1 MPQLPRPDKTYR
13 QLSRYRDIVRVL
25 VKFGFGELLN
35 RIHLWEHVNLKQRIP
50 RRPAREF
57 AHLSLEERLRLTLEE
72 LGPTFI
78 KLGQVL
84 STRPDLVP
92 HEFIIELKKLQNNV
106 TPIPSEVALEAVRSE
121 LGCPIEQVFSSFD
134 KNPVAAASLA
144 QVHRATMKEGRVVA
158 VKILRPGVQEVIEL
172 DLEILHIIAGLMDR
186 YIEEVR
192 LVGAVRIVEE
202 FSSHLRKE
210 VDLRLEANNI
220 RRSAYNF
227 NDDPIIYIPEVYPEL
242 CTKSLLVME
251 YIDGIN
257 ISDVKRL
264 SDNGFDLKLIARRGV
279 DISFKSTFEHGF
291 FHADPHPGNIFILPD
306 NVICLLDYGMMGT
319 ISYRQRES
327 MARLAL
333 GIINRDG
340 KVMVKSL
347 EGLVEAQGPLNTERL
362 EADITDLAEQYEHL
376 PLKDIRFSTLLNQ
389 IIAILVRHQLH
400 LKTNLVWLFKAVATM
415 EDVAHN
421 LDADFDM
428 IECARPYAKRM
439 LRQQSNPIHQARELY
454 LPILELLDLAKELP
468 YVTRDIVRQLREG
481 QLSIKYEHVGLDPM
495 RRTLDRVVNRIAL
508 AIVIAAVI
516 IGSSLLVNARVP
528 PLVSDVSI
536 IGIVGY
542 VIAWILGI
550 WLVLSILRS
559 GRT

>member
-1 MPQLPRPDKTYR
+1 
-13 QLSRYRDIVRVL
+13 
-25 VKFGFGELLN
+25 
-35 RIHLWEHVNLKQRIP
+35 
-50 RRPAREF
+50 
-57 AHLSLEERLRLTLEE
+57 
-72 LGPTFI
+72 
-78 KLGQVL
+78 
-84 STRPDLVP
+84 
-92 HEFIIELKKLQNNV
+92 
-106 TPIPSEVALEAVRSE
+106 
-121 LGCPIEQVFSSFD
+121 
-134 KNPVAAASLA
+134 
-144 QVHRATMKEGRVVA
+144 
-158 VKILRPGVQEVIEL
+158 
-172 DLEILHIIAGLMDR
+172 
-186 YIEEVR
+186 
-192 LVGAVRIVEE
+192 VGAVRIVEE

-227 NDDPIIYIPEVYPEL
+227 ADDPIIHIPEVYPEL

-264 SDNGFDLKLIARRGV
+264 SDNGFDLKLIALRGV

-291 FHADPHPGNIFILPD
+291 FHADPHPGNLVILPD

-327 MARLAL
+327 MARLAV

-415 EDVAHN
+415 EDVAHK

-439 LRQQSNPIHQARELY
+439 LRQQNNPIHQAREFY
-454 LPILELLDLAKELP
+454 LPILEMLDLAKELP
-468 YVTRDIVRQLREG
+468 YVTRDIVRQIREG
-481 QLSIKYEHVGLDPM
+481 QLSIRYEHVGLDPM

-508 AIVIAAVI
+508 AIVIAALI
-516 IGSSLLVNARVP
+516 IGSSLLVNARVA

-542 VIAWILGI
+542 VIAWILSI

>member
-1 MPQLPRPDKTYR
+1 MPPVPRPDKTYR
-13 QLSRYRDIVRVL
+13 QLSRYRDIVGVL
-25 VKFGFGELLN
+25 VRFGFGELLN
-35 RIHLWEHVNLKQRIP
+35 RIHLWEHTNLKQRFP
-50 RRPAREF
+50 RRTAREF
-57 AHLSLEERLRLTLEE
+57 AHLSVEERFRLALEE

-84 STRPDLVP
+84 STRPDQVP
-92 HEFIIELKKLQNNV
+92 PEFIIELKKLQNNV

-121 LGCPIEQVFSSFD
+121 LGCPIEQVFSSFNKD
-134 KNPVAAASLA
+134 PVAAASLA
-144 QVHRATMKEGRVVA
+144 QVHRATTGEGRVVA
-158 VKILRPGVQEVIEL
+158 VKILRPGVQDVVEL
-172 DLEILHIIAGLMDR
+172 DLEIMHSIAGLMDR

-192 LVGAVRIVEE
+192 RIGAVRIVEE
-202 FSSHLRKE
+202 FSSNLRKE
-210 VDLRLEANNI
+210 LDLRLEANNI
-220 RRSAYNF
+220 RRSAHNF
-227 NDDPIIYIPEVYPEL
+227 NNDPTIYIPEVYPEL
-242 CTKSLLVME
+242 STKSLLVME

-257 ISDVKRL
+257 ISDVERL
-264 SDNGFDLKLIARRGV
+264 SDNGLDLKLIARRGV
-279 DISFKSTFEHGF
+279 DISLKSTFEHGF
-291 FHADPHPGNIFILPD
+291 FHADPHPGNLVILPD
-306 NVICLLDYGMMGT
+306 NIICPLDYGMMGT

-327 MARLAL
+327 MARLAM

-347 EGLVEAQGPLNTERL
+347 EGLVDAQAPLNMERL
-362 EADITDLAEQYEHL
+362 EADITDLAEQYEYL
-376 PLKDIRFSTLLNQ
+376 PLSDIHFGTLLNQ
-389 IIAILVRHQLH
+389 IVTLLVRHQLH
-400 LKTNLVWLFKAVATM
+400 LKTNLVWLFKAVATI
-415 EDVAHN
+415 EDVAHK

-439 LRQQSNPIHQARELY
+439 LRRQNNPIHQARELY
-454 LPILELLDLAKELP
+454 LPTLELLDLAKELP
-468 YVTRDIVRQLREG
+468 YVTRDIVRQIREG

-495 RRTLDRVVNRIAL
+495 RRTLDRVANRMAL
-508 AIVIAAVI
+508 AIVIAALI

-542 VIAWILGI
+542 VIAWIFGI